1 MFVAINTV
9 SEKYELIRPAVRIKR
24 VMLEKML
31 DGAAND
37 IKNATSET
45 IGHSENALWL
55 MKLVHDFLFSE
66 TGNDNDAWSD
76 KVWSI
81 QSSGN
86 FIGRRR
92 ATLVFYAR
100 VKSCAAFAKAFV
112 TG

>member
-76 KVWSI
+76 KV
-81 QSSGN
+81 
-86 FIGRRR
+86 
-92 ATLVFYAR
+92 
-100 VKSCAAFAKAFV
+100 CD
-112 TG
+112 